1 MTKYERGQMW
11 NERVDRGRSI
21 GCTGC
26 FPVAMVAAA
35 ILIGVF
41 VWRVDG
47 AAKAQQAVAEP
58 VAVQETEP
66 TKEDVEKL
74 CSLKEVICDGEAF
87 ASAAQEEWI
96 DKLERCESSGNPKA
110 INPKDLDG
118 TPSYGSFQFKPSTFN
133 MYAKRYGIEGELM
146 DRSAQREI
154 VVNMLG
160 DEKVRW
166 TSEFPDCV
174 RKLGIPPKN

>member
-1 MTKYERGQMW
+1 MW

-26 FPVAMVAAA
+26 FPVALAAAA

-41 VWRVDG
+41 VWRTNS
-47 AAKAQQAVAEP
+47 AANVAQATQAKVET

-74 CSLKEVICDGEAF
+74 CSLEEVVCDGEAY
-87 ASAAQEEWI
+87 ATPKQEAWI

-110 INPKDLDG
+110 INPEDLDG
-118 TPSYGSFQFKPSTFN
+118 TPSYGSFQFKPSTFK
-133 MYAKRYGIEGELM
+133 MYSARYGVSGELM

-160 DEKVRW
+160 DAKVKW

-174 RKLGIPPKN
+174 RKLGVPPKN